1 MKPET
6 LGLVL
11 GGVLPAF
18 LFAIDGVSS
27 KAAART
33 GMSWAP
39 FMIATGLT
47 IALAGVVALY
57 FDDERRFTPGG
68 AGFAILKGAV
78 WALGSILVVVALT
91 RFGAPLAKLAPLYNM
106 NALIAAA
113 LALVLFRE
121 HTQVDTV
128 RLLGGALLVVGGA
141 ALVATA

>member
-47 IALAGVVALY
+47 IALAGAVALY
-57 FDDERRFTPGG
+57 FDEERRFTSGG
-68 AGFAILKGAV
+68 VGFAVLKGAV
-78 WALGSILVVVALT
+78 WALGSILVVVALS
-91 RFGAPLAKLAPLYNM
+91 RFGAPLAKPSPPVRCRMISVSSAFS
-106 NALIAAA
+106 
-113 LALVLFRE
+113 LVSVFME
-121 HTQVDTV
+121 F
-128 RLLGGALLVVGGA
+128 
-141 ALVATA
+141 